1 MIVIGDRILDRYM
14 MGTSDRLSP
23 EAPVP
28 VIIPDTDRV
37 FEGGAA
43 NVMANIKAF
52 GSDPHIFIYNENQT
66 TVKTRVMTNGHI
78 ICRIDEEKYTPFRPN
93 VDTYNFNEQKTAIIS
108 DYNKGVVDDPEYI
121 IRELTRRDIDIFVDP
136 KQPFK
141 RYAGAYA
148 IKANKK
154 EFESEVMAKYEDHT
168 AGFFCE
174 ELCVRYNIC
183 HIIIT
188 LGADGCYVYDN
199 LCHKGR
205 RIYSEKKTVIDVT
218 GAGDVFMAAL
228 AHYHEQ
234 SYHIFEAAELANK
247 LAGISVSHAGTYV
260 LTKEDIASVSLK
272 QLVVFTNGCFDV
284 LHRGHIELLAKS
296 KALGHKLIVG
306 LNSDASIRRLKGNSR
321 PYNNQENR
329 KIALQ
334 AISYVDEVII
344 FDEDTPYNLIKRI
357 KPDVITKGG
366 DYRAD
371 QVVGND
377 ISNVVIIPSVDGCSS
392 TSLIEKMKR

>member
-28 VIIPDTDRV
+28 VIVPDTDKV

-52 GSDPHIFIYNENQT
+52 GPGPHLFIYNENQT
-66 TVKTRVMTNGHI
+66 TVKTRVMSNGHM

-93 VDTYNFNEQKTAIIS
+93 IDAYNFNGQKTAIIS
-108 DYNKGVVDDPEYI
+108 DYNKGVVDDPEFI

-154 EFESEVMAKYEDHT
+154 EFENQVMAKYEDHT
-168 AGFFCE
+168 AGIFCE
-174 ELCVRYNIC
+174 ELCFRYDIC

-188 LGADGCYVYDN
+188 LGADGCYVYDG
-199 LCHKGR
+199 LSYQGR

-218 GAGDVFMAAL
+218 GAGDVFIAAL

-234 SYHIFEAAELANK
+234 GYHIFEAADLANK
-247 LAGISVSHAGTYV
+247 LAGISVSHSGTYV

-306 LNSDASIRRLKGNSR
+306 LNSDASIRKLKGPNRPINS
-321 PYNNQENR
+321 QENR
-329 KIALQ
+329 KIALE

-344 FDEDTPYNLIKRI
+344 FDDDTPYSLIDKLR
-357 KPDVITKGG
+357 PDIITKGG
-366 DYRAD
+366 DYTKE
-371 QVVGND
+371 QVVGNNLA
-377 ISNVVIIPSVDGCSS
+377 SVVIIPTVEGCSS
-392 TSLIEKMKR
+392 TNTIERMKR